1 MSDSPTTKTIEAPG
15 AVVTYDVRES
25 VNGNGGAPLMMIG
38 SPMDA
43 RGFATL
49 AGLFG
54 DRTVITY
61 DPRGVERS
69 PRTDHAPQVTPE
81 QHGDDLHRIIE
92 AAGRGPVDLFAT
104 SGGAV
109 NALALVAAHPEDVRT
124 LVAHEP
130 PLAKVLP
137 DSEAAMAAVR
147 SVRDAY
153 RRDGFGA
160 GMGRFIALT
169 NMPGPIPA
177 DFADQ
182 STPGAEAFGLPAGDD
197 GSRDDALLSQNLI
210 GCTHYEPD
218 FDALRAAPTRVV
230 VAIGAESEGQ
240 MAYRGGVGVA
250 ERLGIEPT
258 VFPSHH
264 GGFMGGEFG
273 AKGDPE
279 GFAAALRETLAD

>member
-1 MSDSPTTKTIEAPG
+1 
-15 AVVTYDVRES
+15 
-25 VNGNGGAPLMMIG
+25 
-38 SPMDA
+38 
-43 RGFATL
+43 
-49 AGLFG
+49 
-54 DRTVITY
+54 
-61 DPRGVERS
+61 
-69 PRTDHAPQVTPE
+69 
-81 QHGDDLHRIIE
+81 
-92 AAGRGPVDLFAT
+92 
-104 SGGAV
+104 
-109 NALALVAAHPEDVRT
+109 
-124 LVAHEP
+124 
-130 PLAKVLP
+130 
-137 DSEAAMAAVR
+137 VR